1 MFKQIM
7 SNSVSKLLF
16 QAGVIYAGL
25 AFMSQMIMVITAMYA
40 PYVIG
45 ALLVIISIL
54 NVKLKELV
62 KKVVKELFVEIA
74 SSLVFRKQH
83 VLLRGF
89 AKIVI
94 QGIAKN
100 NYKSHDPMQYE
111 TRAEEE
117 WKKPQTD
124 E

>member
-1 MFKQIM
+1 MPMKKSKIDQICEE
-7 SNSVSKLLF
+7 VAYDLQIDK
-16 QAGVIYAGL
+16 
-25 AFMSQMIMVITAMYA
+25 
-40 PYVIG
+40 
-45 ALLVIISIL
+45 
-54 NVKLKELV
+54 KLV